1 MASTDE
7 VIVVAIDIDQNE
19 DAAAVK
25 DHIARNDFKGIF
37 AISPPALTGA
47 LTDAYGVGVITPPR
61 SPKIL
66 VNAAQTSAEYFE
78 NVRSAEE
85 LRTLADAA
93 R

>member
-1 MASTDE
+1 MRTRTFPQLISALALSLALAALLAGCGGQSASTE
-7 VIVVAIDIDQNE
+7 GAT
-19 DAAAVK
+19 
-25 DHIARNDFKGIF
+25 
-37 AISPPALTGA
+37 SPGA